1 MICFDT
7 SPIIWGV
14 QGVARSGQGEMIDR
28 TKHFIEHLAREKKRI
43 MIPTPALTEYL
54 LGFPPKEQ
62 KEQRRVI
69 ETNFVVPA
77 FDIPAVEVAA
87 ELLGDTEAIREM
99 RKRGEYDKM
108 RVSIDAQIIAIAIV
122 NRAEKIISHDP
133 RLAKLAQGR
142 IPVESVPV
150 IHTQLEM
157 GFQ

>member
-14 QGVARSGQGEMIDR
+14 QGVARRGQDEMVDR
-28 TKHFIEHLAREKKRI
+28 TKRYIEYLTEEKKRI

-54 LGFPPKEQ
+54 VHFDPKEQ
-62 KEQRRVI
+62 KEQKRVI
-69 ETNFVVPA
+69 ESNFIVPA

-99 RKRGEYDKM
+99 RDTGEYDKI

-122 NRAEKIISHDP
+122 NQAEKIISHDP
-133 RLAKLAQGR
+133 RLTKLAHRR
-142 IPVESVPV
+142 ILVEPVPV
-150 IHTQLEM
+150 IQTQLKME
-157 GFQ
+157 F